1 MSFTIENAILPEDE
15 ARRLYVRFPEL
26 RNGPCPTCRDTGRY
40 RWAGV
45 EQECNC
51 RQQRQLAKHYSMS
64 GIGVKYQRLDW
75 SDFAGDEAALD
86 QVSSYV
92 LRHEQM
98 IRRGMGL
105 VLSGPL
111 GTGKT
116 FLGTMVLKELIKRG
130 YNCWATTFANTIE
143 AFTATWGNQD
153 EKRWF
158 ARKFMYSQVL
168 LLDDLGRDLR
178 TGNNLPQSTF
188 DSILRTRVQEGR
200 TTLVTTNMSM
210 RELETGYGSAVLSLL
225 KEVSLRIDFKG
236 SDFRPQANARTMA
249 ELSDDEIRPIQ

>member
-1 MSFTIENAILPEDE
+1 MTFNIETAILSEED
-15 ARRLYVRFPEL
+15 AARLYVRFPEL
-26 RNGPCPTCRDTGRY
+26 RTGPCPTCRNTGHY
-40 RWAGV
+40 RWAGTDH
-45 EQECNC
+45 ECNC

-64 GIGVKYQRLDW
+64 GVGVKYQRLDW
-75 SDFAGDEAALD
+75 SDFVGDESALQQISD
-86 QVSSYV
+86 YI
-92 LRHEQM
+92 LKHEQM
-98 IRRGMGL
+98 TRRGMGL
-105 VLSGPL
+105 LLSGPL

-116 FLGTMVLKELIKRG
+116 FLANMVLKELIKRG

-143 AFTATWGNQD
+143 AFTATWGNQE
-153 EKRWF
+153 EKQWF
-158 ARKFMYSQVL
+158 ARRFMYSQVL

-225 KEVSLRIDFKG
+225 KEVSLRIEFTG
-236 SDFRPQANARTMA
+236 SDFRPRANARTMS
-249 ELSDDEIRPIQ
+249 ELDDNEIRPIT